1 MSVGLLLI
9 THPRVGDALR
19 DTAQGILQPLPLT
32 VAPVSPR
39 ADETPEAARGRIESL
54 ADGVDDGDGILIL
67 TDAFGATPANI
78 AVAVGRSR
86 GYPVIAGVNLPMLL
100 RVLNYPQQPVAALA
114 ETALSAAH
122 DGIVR
127 VTPPEIDRNGANHG
141 VG

>member
-19 DTAQGILQPLPLT
+19 DTAQGILQPLPLAIAT
-32 VAPVSPR
+32 ASPR
-39 ADETPEAARGRIESL
+39 ADETPGATRNRIELL
-54 ADGVDDGDGILIL
+54 ADGVEDGDGILIL

-78 AVAVGRSR
+78 AVAVGRGR

-100 RVLNYPQQPVAALA
+100 RVLNYPQQPVEALA

-122 DGIVR
+122 DGIIQI
-127 VTPPEIDRNGANHG
+127 TPPGIGEHEANHG